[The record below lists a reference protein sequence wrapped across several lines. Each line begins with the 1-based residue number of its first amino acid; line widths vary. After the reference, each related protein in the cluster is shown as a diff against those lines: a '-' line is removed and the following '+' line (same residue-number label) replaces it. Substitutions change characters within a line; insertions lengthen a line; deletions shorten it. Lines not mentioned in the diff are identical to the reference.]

1 VSSLG
6 NKSFKRLKLK
16 FPTGETMVSVRRN
29 QRFQCMKLLVLPYET
44 VISWVRAGVETIG
57 CCSISQPFLH

>member
-1 VSSLG
+1 MKLEVSSLG

-44 VISWVRAGVETIG
+44 QYFNKMRKDNVTMLKIK
-57 CCSISQPFLH
+57 

>member
-1 VSSLG
+1 MKLEVSSLG

-29 QRFQCMKLLVLPYET
+29 QRFQCMKLLVLPY
-44 VISWVRAGVETIG
+44 
-57 CCSISQPFLH
+57 